1 MGYSMFNSVQKRL
14 EQSCMHFD
22 KRRTGL
28 ILTSLLLSEF
38 HCGHPNFKS
47 STYFIPNINQYKT
60 SVCVAHL
67 MDSSLF
73 LNVFIKDSNNASQR
87 LALTIEHSASYAT
100 FVRFLCLICSYVT
113 YA

>member
-1 MGYSMFNSVQKRL
+1 MLTAIQKEKAL
-14 EQSCMHFD
+14 NFLPFLCLWLVANFF
-22 KRRTGL
+22 
-28 ILTSLLLSEF
+28 LTPFQLPF
-38 HCGHPNFKS
+38 MQ
-47 STYFIPNINQYKT
+47 NINQYKT

-87 LALTIEHSASYAT
+87 LALTIEHSASYVT

>member
-1 MGYSMFNSVQKRL
+1 MCTPKGGKEQFQFAYFNS
-14 EQSCMHFD
+14 
-22 KRRTGL
+22 
-28 ILTSLLLSEF
+28 LTSTKRIS
-38 HCGHPNFKS
+38 
-47 STYFIPNINQYKT
+47 FIIDINQYKT

-87 LALTIEHSASYAT
+87 LALTIEHSASYVT